1 MKVSNCQRYRA
12 TKSLLTRRASVV
24 AALRR
29 QRSSLTK
36 KRKRRVIN
44 KVSKRK
50 KSLIAVIQGA
60 VSVRYPLRRAPLT
73 RRNLSVLK
81 MRWIVTW
88 TTRVAAKR
96 WTTIQK
102 MRVLL
107 TVQAIWER
115 VKIATKATNM
125 AASLNMIRNT
135 RRTIRGIS
143 VSSSWWICFK
153 RSLGGSIGWS
163 TRSSPSM
170 GGSRV
175 AW

>member
-1 MKVSNCQRYRA
+1 MKVIHCQRFRA
-12 TKSLLTRRASVV
+12 AKSLLTRRASVV
-24 AALRR
+24 AALRS
-29 QRSSLTK
+29 QRSSLTE

-44 KVSKRK
+44 KVSKRR
-50 KSLIAVIQGA
+50 SLLVVIQGA
-60 VSVRYPLRRAPLT
+60 VSVRIPLRRALHT
-73 RRNLSVLK
+73 QRNLSVLK
-81 MRWIVTW
+81 MRWLVTW
-88 TTRVAAKR
+88 TTRVVAKR
-96 WTTIQK
+96 WKIIQK

-107 TVQAIWER
+107 TVQTIWER
-115 VKIATKATNM
+115 ADIATKATNM

-143 VSSSWWICFK
+143 VSNSWWICFK

-170 GGSRV
+170 AESRA